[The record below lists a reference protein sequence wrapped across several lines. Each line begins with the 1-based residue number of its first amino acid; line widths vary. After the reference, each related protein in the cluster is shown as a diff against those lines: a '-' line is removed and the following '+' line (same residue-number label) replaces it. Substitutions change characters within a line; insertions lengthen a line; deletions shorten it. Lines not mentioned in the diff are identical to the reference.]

1 MSKPPPRGLI
11 AKITITTPGT
21 LCGAE
26 TPGAEE
32 RRLRARI
39 AEARRDGDRDEHDF
53 HVEALTALSLAQAW
67 RDEQARPPRP
77 PAAPVPNWLFGP
89 RHRELDA
96 QRRAAAE
103 AARHELPELAPPAA
117 PAPPTLEAITGY
129 AVPATPEA
137 TPATRPLCPC
147 CLRPMPPESP

>member
-1 MSKPPPRGLI
+1 MSNWIADKLAAEQGGDERAEHDAGL
-11 AKITITTPGT
+11 
-21 LCGAE
+21 AE
-26 TPGAEE
+26 
-32 RRLRARI
+32 RI
-39 AEARRDGDRDEHDF
+39 AARLHSDLEASRRP
-53 HVEALTALSLAQAW
+53 AA
-67 RDEQARPPRP
+67 PRP
-77 PAAPVPNWLFGP
+77 PAAPVPDWLFGP

-129 AVPATPEA
+129 AVPATPDA

>member
-1 MSKPPPRGLI
+1 MIDDADK
-11 AKITITTPGT
+11 
-21 LCGAE
+21 
-26 TPGAEE
+26 
-32 RRLRARI
+32 LRAEHDAGLADRI
-39 AEARRDGDRDEHDF
+39 AWRLHADLEASRRP
-53 HVEALTALSLAQAW
+53 AA
-67 RDEQARPPRP
+67 PRP
-77 PAAPVPNWLFGP
+77 PAAPPPDWLFGP

-129 AVPATPEA
+129 AVPATPDA

>member
-1 MSKPPPRGLI
+1 MTWISDK
-11 AKITITTPGT
+11 
-21 LCGAE
+21 
-26 TPGAEE
+26 
-32 RRLRARI
+32 LRAEQGGDERAEHDAGLAERI
-39 AEARRDGDRDEHDF
+39 AARLHADLEASRRP
-53 HVEALTALSLAQAW
+53 AA
-67 RDEQARPPRP
+67 PRP
-77 PAAPVPNWLFGP
+77 PAAPVPDWLFGP

-129 AVPATPEA
+129 AVPATPDA